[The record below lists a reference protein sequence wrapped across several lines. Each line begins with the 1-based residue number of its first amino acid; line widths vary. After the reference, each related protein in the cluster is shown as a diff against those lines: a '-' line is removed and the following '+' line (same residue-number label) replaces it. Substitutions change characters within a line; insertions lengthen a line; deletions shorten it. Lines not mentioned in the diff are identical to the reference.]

1 MIRGMPLSPFARV
14 RAAGAGLML
23 VFLHVAFAAEPANP
37 IVSGVTVAQ
46 GRLAGVAGED
56 AAIAVFKGVPFAAP
70 PVGALRWRP
79 PQPPAAWQGV
89 RKADTFGSSAM
100 QADQRSFGPWT
111 EEYMFRNEADEDCLT
126 LNVWTPA
133 RSADERRAVFVW
145 IHGGAYHSGS
155 GEVLLYDGEGLA
167 KRGVIV
173 VTLNY
178 RLNVFGFFAHPEL
191 TAESPHGASG
201 NYGLM
206 DQLAALRWVRENIA
220 AFGGDPERITVGGQ
234 SAGAGALHHLLVS
247 PEARGLF
254 HRAIAQSGPWR
265 RRASSLPL
273 AEAERQGARFA
284 AAIAAPTL
292 AELRA
297 LPAAELFARHQAQEV
312 RFRPIVDGWIVPE
325 AVTAAHERGGQID
338 VPLLTGWTAD
348 ETSSQQGY
356 GVSTVDGFAA
366 QAAKEFGDRA
376 AAFAALY
383 PVSNDAEAGEA
394 QKEWRRD
401 AARAELQGWTALRA
415 RHGRAKDWGYYFDRA
430 IPWPEH
436 PEYQAFHSGELPYT
450 FDNLRLMNRPW
461 EEIDRR
467 LAAQVASYWVNFI
480 NTGDPNGPGL
490 PHWPDDNGQLLRL
503 GREVAAEPVL
513 SAEKL
518 EFYLGDSR

>member
-1 MIRGMPLSPFARV
+1 MPLLPFARV

-23 VFLHVAFAAEPANP
+23 VFLHGTLGAEPANP
-37 IVSGVTVAQ
+37 VRAGVTVAQ
-46 GRLAGVAGED
+46 GRLAGVAGEE
-56 AAIAVFKGVPFAAP
+56 AAITVFKGIPFAAP
-70 PVGALRWRP
+70 PVGELRWRP
-79 PQPPAAWQGV
+79 PQPPAAWSGV
-89 RKADTFGSSAM
+89 RKADTFGVSAM

-111 EEYMFRNEADEDCLT
+111 EDYMFRNEAGEDCLT

-133 RSADERRAVFVW
+133 RAADERRAVFVW

-155 GEVLLYDGEGLA
+155 GEVRLYDGEGLA
-167 KRGVIV
+167 RKGVIV
-173 VTLNY
+173 VTFNY
-178 RLNVFGFFAHPEL
+178 RLNVFGFLAHPEL
-191 TAESPHGASG
+191 TAESPRRASG

-265 RRASSLPL
+265 RSATSLAL
-273 AEAERQGARFA
+273 AEAEQQGAKFA
-284 AAIAAPTL
+284 TVIAAPTL

-297 LPAAELFARHQAQEV
+297 LPAAELFARHQTQEV
-312 RFRPIVDGWIVPE
+312 RFRPIVDGWIVPG
-325 AVTAAHERGGQID
+325 AVTAVHERGGQLD

-348 ETSSQQGY
+348 ESSAQKGY
-356 GVSTVDGFAA
+356 GISTVDEFTA
-366 QAAKEFGDRA
+366 QAAKEFGGRA
-376 AAFAALY
+376 AEFAALY

-394 QKEWRRD
+394 QKERRRD
-401 AARAELQGWTALRA
+401 EARADLRWWTALRA

-450 FDNLRLMNRPW
+450 FNNLRLMNRPW
-461 EEIDRR
+461 EEVDRR
-467 LAAQVASYWVNFI
+467 LAEQVSDYWVNFI

-490 PHWPDDNGQLLRL
+490 PRWPDEDDQLLRL
-503 GREVAAEPVL
+503 GRVVAPEAVL

-518 EFYLGDSR
+518 EFYLGDAR